1 MDFIKFASLHI
12 SLQNHAPFFRRRP
25 GGFASHDAFEEDPA
39 SHGTFGRTPENTV
52 CWSPENLEF
61 LSRVLGVEK
70 MQCDIGTNQICCG
83 QVKFVDWLWS
93 GRFCCVKIV
102 RIHVYS
108 GTFKETFHP
117 KKAMSRWVMQT
128 YSLSDTSSELVE
140 TIDVMGRWHLDVKGL
155 KAPWVSRWFTEK
167 KGLNSV
173 KQLTRCFITG
183 GHHLFGDGTSPNR
196 SFCGTVHIPT
206 LHEMI

>member
-70 MQCDIGTNQICCG
+70 MQCDIGTET
-83 QVKFVDWLWS
+83 KFVVDKLNLLIGFEVGDS
-93 GRFCCVKIV
+93 AASKLCEFTCTVALLKKR
-102 RIHVYS
+102 S
-108 GTFKETFHP
+108 TP
-117 KKAMSRWVMQT
+117 KKRWVDE
-128 YSLSDTSSELVE
+128 SCKLSVCPTLRQNLSKPSTL
-140 TIDVMGRWHLDVKGL
+140 W
-155 KAPWVSRWFTEK
+155 A
-167 KGLNSV
+167 
-173 KQLTRCFITG
+173 
-183 GHHLFGDGTSPNR
+183 DGTSTWRVLRRPEWVDDLRKKKAWTQLSNLPDA
-196 SFCGTVHIPT
+196 S
-206 LHEMI
+206 